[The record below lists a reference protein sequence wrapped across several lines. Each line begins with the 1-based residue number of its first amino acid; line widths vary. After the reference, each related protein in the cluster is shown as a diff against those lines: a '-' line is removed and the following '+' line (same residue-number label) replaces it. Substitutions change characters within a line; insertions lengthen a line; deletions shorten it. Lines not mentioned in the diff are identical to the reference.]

1 MKKVIVSS
9 LTAPH
14 GTIMES
20 LRIEHDRRI
29 VGTVKSGP
37 DALGFYGVSFPTVPD
52 GASLDVHRCMLMPV
66 R

>member
-20 LRIEHDRRI
+20 LRIEHERRI
-29 VGTVKSGP
+29 VGRVTSGP
-37 DALGFYGVSFPTVPD
+37 CPLGWYEVEFPTVANMKP
-52 GASLDVHRCMLMPV
+52 LDVHRDMLTPV